1 MTYRDLAPEEARAEL
16 QRDPQL
22 RLLDVRTPREHASH
36 RLPNAV
42 LVPIQELD
50 ARFAELDRDASW
62 LVHCEHG
69 QRSLYACA
77 LLAQAGF
84 TKLVNLRGGLAH
96 WAACGLPLETSR
108 PSDA

>member
-1 MTYRDLAPEEARAEL
+1 MDYRDLEPAEAQAEL
-16 QRDPQL
+16 ERDPSV

-36 RLPNAV
+36 RLPNAT

-50 ARFAELDRDASW
+50 QRLHELDPAASW

-69 QRSLYACA
+69 HRSVYACA

-84 TKLVNLRGGLAH
+84 PRLANLRGGLAH
-96 WAACGLPLETSR
+96 WSACGLPLETGR
-108 PSDA
+108 PPE